1 MQYETLNKL
10 RLRFLIGLSVFFPLA
25 IITLWLGWIAS
36 PVPPMSPRSTPTPI
50 SSPLPSPLASA
61 RPTVNVPPSSPE
73 DERPSQNKTLLIIS
87 LLSLATS
94 ATTLVGFVSTT
105 LLAWRKEGRDS
116 RTGFLDIQLKE
127 LEIQKRQQELRET
140 KPKLIDEPRRNDER
154 TRKKRRRKN
163 E

>member
-1 MQYETLNKL
+1 
-10 RLRFLIGLSVFFPLA
+10 
-25 IITLWLGWIAS
+25 
-36 PVPPMSPRSTPTPI
+36 
-50 SSPLPSPLASA
+50 
-61 RPTVNVPPSSPE
+61 
-73 DERPSQNKTLLIIS
+73 
-87 LLSLATS
+87 LATS

-105 LLAWRKEGRDS
+105 LLAWRKEGREN

-140 KPKLIDEPRRNDER
+140 KAKLIDEPRRNDER